1 MRGGEV
7 QEEEMGRLGAQA
19 TRRTRIQAEGLG
31 FHPLIPFSASFI
43 MDPAASKVPSTHSVL
58 MLGLGR
64 QRQTHTSFR
73 TVVSGR
79 CYHSCPLHLGLRAD
93 FMPVTGQN
101 PSCALSPGLG
111 GWLEANLAFG
121 SSQWEGLCFHSPAK
135 ICPSPASI
143 TSLSHRGAR

>member
-1 MRGGEV
+1 
-7 QEEEMGRLGAQA
+7 MGRLGAQA

-43 MDPAASKVPSTHSVL
+43 MDPTASKVPSTHSVL

-93 FMPVTGQN
+93 FMPITGQN

-121 SSQWEGLCFHSPAK
+121 SLRWEGLCFHSPAK